1 MTTWKFITQ
10 YTNRQVGYRYTETA
24 MPDGA
29 MRFTG
34 TPAEALNVA
43 QSIGREGGHNWIA
56 AVCEDELTDD
66 PGWTLFRVVER
77 RDKSGWNLEANVLTG
92 NLWFRERESAV
103 SYAVSRSK
111 GHVAAVRVIEKGG
124 KLRSLLLVDQRE
136 ERTSKG
142 HTGGL
147 GLSY

>member
-1 MTTWKFITQ
+1 MTTWRFISQT
-10 YTNRQVGYRYTETA
+10 TDTRVGYRYKETP

-34 TPAEALNVA
+34 TPAEALDVA

-66 PGWTLFRVVER
+66 PEWTLFRVVER
-77 RDKSGWNLEANVLTG
+77 KDNKGWNLEASAVTG
-92 NLWFRERESAV
+92 MGWYKERDSAV
-103 SYAVSRSK
+103 SYAVSRSN
-111 GHVAAVRVIEKGG
+111 GHIAAIRVIEKGD
-124 KLRSLLLVDQRE
+124 KLRSFLLVDQRQ
-136 ERTSKG
+136 ERSSKRNA
-142 HTGGL
+142 GGL

>member
-1 MTTWKFITQ
+1 MPLWKFISQT
-10 YTNRQVGYRYTETA
+10 TDTRVGYRYKETP

-34 TPAEALNVA
+34 TPAEALDVA

-56 AVCEDELTDD
+56 AVCEDELTVD

-77 RDKSGWNLEANVLTG
+77 RDKGGWNLEANAVTG
-92 NLWFRERESAV
+92 KLWFRERDSAV
-103 SYAVSRSK
+103 SYPVSRSN
-111 GHVAAVRVIEKGG
+111 GHIAAVRVIEKGG
-124 KLRSLLLVDQRE
+124 KLRSFLLVDQRQ
-136 ERTSKG
+136 ERTSKRSA
-142 HTGGL
+142 GGL